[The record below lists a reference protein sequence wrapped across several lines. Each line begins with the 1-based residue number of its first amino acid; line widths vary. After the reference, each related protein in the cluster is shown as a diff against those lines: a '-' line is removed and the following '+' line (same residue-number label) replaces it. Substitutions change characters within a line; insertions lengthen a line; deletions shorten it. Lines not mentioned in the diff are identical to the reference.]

1 LSIRQDVRSWQC
13 GLLVC
18 CSLVSMVSCGSKSAP
33 EKWII
38 PENYEGWLRL
48 NYAVKG
54 APLLPIEEGFSV
66 VRMPQSGHMETSTL
80 YNSSIDRNEF
90 FVGTPQGLQRLDFSQ
105 NRVGNTRPSVEKYAV
120 QKAYG
125 FFSLVSGAI
134 QKPGKCVFVGTDP
147 AFRDNGRN
155 CQGWEPGQS
164 EPPKF
169 KRHIVLRV
177 PTDSSED

>member
-1 LSIRQDVRSWQC
+1 MRSWQC

-38 PENYEGWLRL
+38 PEDYGGWLRL
-48 NYAVKG
+48 SYAVKG
-54 APLLPIEEGFSV
+54 APLLPMEGGFSI
-66 VRMPQSGHMETSTL
+66 VRMPPSGHMETSTL

-90 FVGTPQGLQRLDFSQ
+90 FVSTPRGLHRLDFTQ
-105 NRVGNTRPSVEKYAV
+105 NRAGSTPPSAGKYAV
-120 QKAYG
+120 QNAFG
-125 FFSLVSGAI
+125 FFNVVSGAI
-134 QKPGKCVFVGTDP
+134 QEPGKCVFVGTGP

-155 CQGWEPGQS
+155 CQEWEPGQF

-169 KRHIVLRV
+169 KRHIVPRG